1 MSTSEA
7 NRIVSMNKEL
17 YDYKRKV
24 IDKLLSNQEI
34 VEGLNVQEELDP
46 GELVYKY
53 IFPFGVIAP
62 TQTETKCYITV
73 EITMPQVS
81 TVNRFFKDILLVINV
96 ICHNDLMRTDYS
108 IPRHDYLSAK
118 ICELLN
124 GSTAFGYG
132 EVQLVSN
139 TEGAY
144 SERHSG
150 RTMRFQVK
158 EQAQTN
164 LCR

>member
-1 MSTSEA
+1 MSTSD

-24 IDKLLSNQEI
+24 IERILESSDI
-34 VEGLNVQEELDP
+34 IEGLNIADDIDP
-46 GELVYKY
+46 GELIYEN

-73 EITMPQVS
+73 EVVMPQVS
-81 TVNRFFKDILLVINV
+81 TTNYFFKDVLLVVNV

-124 GSTAFGYG
+124 GSSFLGYG
-132 EVQLVSN
+132 EMQLVSN
-139 TEGAY
+139 TEGAFT
-144 SERHSG
+144 ERHSG

-158 EQAQTN
+158 EQTKNN
-164 LCR
+164 LCV